1 MNHKDID
8 LIYSLCYDVCNHPDS
23 ADKYLILIV
32 SICKLNK
39 ID

>member
-1 MNHKDID
+1 MKQKDID
-8 LIYSLCYDVCNHPDS
+8 LIVHLCDEIRRYPDFRDTSLD
-23 ADKYLILIV
+23 LIV